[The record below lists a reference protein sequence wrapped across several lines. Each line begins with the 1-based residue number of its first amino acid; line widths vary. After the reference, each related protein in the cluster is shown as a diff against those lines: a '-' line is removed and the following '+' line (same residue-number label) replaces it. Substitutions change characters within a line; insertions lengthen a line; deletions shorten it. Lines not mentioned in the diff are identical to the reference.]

1 MKVHLKP
8 RLIAFI
14 LLAPAA
20 AGVLCFLSV
29 WGLVWHLDRHRP
41 ISEILPHAALRVG
54 VDPAHPP
61 FAFYAGDALVGLD
74 IDLANALAEALGV
87 PAQFVLLGYDGLYD
101 ALKIG
106 QVDVLIAGIAID
118 SARSGLARYSAPY
131 LNAGLALVS
140 AESGG
145 VESMHDLPGK
155 RLALEFGSEAD
166 AEARR
171 WLRRILPFTIL
182 PYAQPDHA
190 LNAVRLGAAEAVLVD
205 AVTARLY
212 LRDHPDWAHRLS
224 YVTVLPIAIASHA
237 DQARLGSALDR
248 ALESL
253 FRNGTI
259 DRLLEKWL

>member
-1 MKVHLKP
+1 M
-8 RLIAFI
+8 IAFI
-14 LLAPAA
+14 MFAPAA
-20 AGVLCFLSV
+20 AGLVCFLSI

-41 ISEILPHAALRVG
+41 ISEILPQAALRVG

-61 FAFYAGDALVGLD
+61 FAFYAGDSLVGLD
-74 IDLANALAEALGV
+74 IDLANALAERLGV

-106 QVDVLIAGIAID
+106 QVDVLIAGVAID
-118 SARSGLARYSAPY
+118 PARFGLARYSTPY
-131 LNAGLALVS
+131 LNAGLALIS
-140 AESGG
+140 AESSGID
-145 VESMHDLPGK
+145 SMHDLPRK
-155 RLALEFGSEAD
+155 RLALEFGSEANS
-166 AEARR
+166 EAQR
-171 WLRRILPFTIL
+171 WLRRVLPFNIL

-190 LNAVRLGAAEAVLVD
+190 LDAVRLGAADAALVD
-205 AVTARLY
+205 AITARLY

-237 DQARLGSALDR
+237 DHARLGSALDR

-253 FRNGTI
+253 FQSGTI

>member
-1 MKVHLKP
+1 MKA
-8 RLIAFI
+8 RLIAFAVF
-14 LLAPAA
+14 APAA
-20 AGVLCFLSV
+20 AGLLCFLSV

-61 FAFYAGDALVGLD
+61 FAFYADDSLVGLD
-74 IDLANALAEALGV
+74 IDLAHALAAALGV
-87 PAQFVLLGYDGLYD
+87 SAQFVPLGYDGLYD

-106 QVDVLIAGIAID
+106 QVDVLIAGVAID
-118 SARSGLARYSAPY
+118 PARSGLARYSAPY

-140 AESGG
+140 ADSGG
-145 VESMHDLPGK
+145 VGSMHDLPGK

-171 WLRRILPFTIL
+171 WLRRVLPFTIL

-190 LNAVRLGAAEAVLVD
+190 LDAVRLGAADAALVD

-212 LRDHPDWAHRLS
+212 LRDHPDWAHRFS
-224 YVTVLPIAIASHA
+224 HVTVLPIAIATHA
-237 DQARLGSALDR
+237 DHARLGAALDR

-253 FRNGTI
+253 FQSGTI
-259 DRLLEKWL
+259 DYLLEKWL